1 MIDFNDDKI
10 IKREELIKNIFIDAD
25 CNKIIDNNVL
35 VLNVINKNITFRQI
49 ISLIL
54 DDYRKYRNEK
64 LKKSKEYITL

>member
-1 MIDFNDDKI
+1 MLDFNDDKI
-10 IKREELIKNIFIDAD
+10 IKREEFIENIFIDAD

-54 DDYRKYRNEK
+54 DDYRKQRNEK
-64 LKKSKEYITL
+64 LKKSK

>member
-1 MIDFNDDKI
+1 MLDFNDDKI
-10 IKREELIKNIFIDAD
+10 IKREEFIENIFIDAD

-54 DDYRKYRNEK
+54 DDYRK
-64 LKKSKEYITL
+64 